1 MLLMKVAIKPNKI
14 ELKFHATKVYPE
26 LEDLEVTPSS
36 SEQSFKSS
44 KYGYDIVKVK
54 AIETT
59 ELNIMPSTENQ
70 VKEGTFSKVTVA
82 GDSNLVP
89 ENIKKDITIFGVN
102 GLAEVRGQ
110 ENAEIITQPE
120 NGNYLSNLT
129 KILPTLDFSK
139 TTSMQAFFSGR
150 TNLEKVSL
158 INTNKVTNMQQTFY
172 NCKKLVNISFPDT
185 SNVTNMKQTFYGCI
199 NLETIENL
207 DTSKVTTLY
216 QTFVSCQKLTSL
228 QLNTANVTDLTNA
241 FYECTNLKTISL
253 LDCSKVNN
261 IQYAF
266 YYCNSL
272 ENLGGLK
279 NIGKTYTVKIS
290 NNSSYTVDLSHC
302 PLLTHESL
310 MNLINN
316 LYDLN
321 LTYNVANGGT
331 LYTQKLNLG
340 STNLAKLTAEEIAIA
355 TSKRLECN
363 LKQNS
368 LKP

>member
-1 MLLMKVAIKPNKI
+1 MKVAIKPNKI

-26 LEDLEVTPSS
+26 LEDLEITPSS
-36 SEQSFKSS
+36 SEQNFKSS
-44 KYGYDIVKVK
+44 KYGYDNVKVK

-82 GDSNLVP
+82 GDSNLVA
-89 ENIKKDITIFGVN
+89 ENIPIGKTIFGIP
-102 GLAEVRGQ
+102 GTAEVKGE
-110 ENAEIITQPE
+110 ENAVVITQVE
-120 NGNYLSNLT
+120 NGNYLGNLIKT
-129 KILPTLDFSK
+129 LPTLDFLK
-139 TTSMQAFFSGR
+139 TTSMKSFFSNR

-158 INTNKVTNMQQTFY
+158 INTSKVNDMQQAFY
-172 NCKKLVNISFPDT
+172 HCEKLIIISFPDT
-185 SNVTNMKQTFYGCI
+185 SNVTNMKQAFNSCI

-207 DTSKVTTLY
+207 DTSKVITLNAAF
-216 QTFVSCQKLTSL
+216 TSCIKLTNL
-228 QLNTANVTDLTNA
+228 QLNTPNVTDLGTA

-279 NIGKTYTVKIS
+279 NIGKAYTSKYS
-290 NNSSYTVDLSHC
+290 NSSYTVDLSHC
-302 PLLTHESL
+302 KKLTHESL
-310 MNLINN
+310 MNVINN

-321 LTYNVANGGT
+321 LTYDVANGGT
-331 LYTQKLNLG
+331 LYRQTLNLG
-340 STNLAKLTAEEIAIA
+340 ATNKAKLTAEEIQIA
-355 TSKRLECN
+355 TDKGWN
-363 LKQNS
+363 VT
-368 LKP
+368 